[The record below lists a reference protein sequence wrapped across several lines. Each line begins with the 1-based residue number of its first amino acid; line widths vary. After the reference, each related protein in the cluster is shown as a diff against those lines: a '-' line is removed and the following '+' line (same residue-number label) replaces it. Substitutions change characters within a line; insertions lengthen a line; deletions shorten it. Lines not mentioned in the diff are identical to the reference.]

1 MGDKTIQEEIL
12 EKLARIE
19 AKLDFFSEKHE
30 EQDTKNKDFEKRIRY
45 LEKGLWMI
53 VGIIALIEIYTKLRG

>member
-1 MGDKTIQEEIL
+1 MGEKTFTEEAL
-12 EKLARIE
+12 ERLARIE

-30 EQDTKNKDFEKRIRY
+30 TQDLKNRDVEKRLRY

-53 VGIIALIEIYTKLRG
+53 VGIIALIEIYTKMRG